1 MQQQTGMFP
10 QNGDWSWRCPKCVL
24 ECAKP
29 GPDRETVRDDY
40 KAHRAKCAGINP
52 VPAPAP
58 NPKPP
63 AESAEAPVVEQQQ
76 QPLPAAK
83 EEVMP
88 KVAKKKVTKKK
99 ATKKKATKK
108 KATKKKATKKKVT
121 GKLWRFAFIKGK
133 SGREIVPRVSKE
145 GKLTARAAK
154 RTGVAQALKWGRVRA
169 ISRVAAVKLL
179 RAGKGEWFTK
189 AKGETA

>member
-88 KVAKKKVTKKK
+88 KVAKKKVAKKK
-99 ATKKKATKK
+99 ATKKN
-108 KATKKKATKKKVT
+108 
-121 GKLWRFAFIKGK
+121 
-133 SGREIVPRVSKE
+133 P
-145 GKLTARAAK
+145 AK
-154 RTGVAQALKWGRVRA
+154 RTASKMSLTGTTGFKLKGPDTAVRKNKDGTVWGYPMVRG
-169 ISRVAAVKLL
+169 AAEAVVDFAN
-179 RAGKGEWFTK
+179 REGK
-189 AKGETA
+189 